1 MGIFGLLGLVLAAV
15 GIYGV
20 MAYSVAQR
28 QRELGI
34 RVALG
39 ADRPTVVQLVLREGL
54 TLALIGIVLG
64 IAGAVG
70 AAHLVKGML
79 YNVPAIDPVA
89 FGTVP
94 LMLILVATVAVYLPA
109 RRAARIE
116 PMRVLKV
123 D

>member
-1 MGIFGLLGLVLAAV
+1 
-15 GIYGV
+15 

-39 ADRPTVVQLVLREGL
+39 ADGPRVVQLVLREGL
-54 TLALIGIVLG
+54 TLAGIGTVVGL
-64 IAGAVG
+64 AGALG
-70 AAHLVKGML
+70 AAQLVKGML
-79 YNVPAIDPVA
+79 YNVGALDPVA
-89 FGTVP
+89 FGAVP
-94 LMLILVATVAVYLPA
+94 MMLMLVAATAVYLPA
-109 RRAARIE
+109 RRASRVE